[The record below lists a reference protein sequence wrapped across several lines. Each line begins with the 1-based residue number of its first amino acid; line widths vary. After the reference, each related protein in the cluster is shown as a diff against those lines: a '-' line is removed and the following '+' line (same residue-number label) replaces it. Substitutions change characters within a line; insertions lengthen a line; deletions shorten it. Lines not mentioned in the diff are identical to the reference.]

1 MKYAAVFFLLLLLF
15 ETFILK
21 NLNGVLRVSHFSY
34 ELFSNNNIIII
45 IIIIIIYYYYLN
57 VLPAFVGRRGAFI
70 VVHR

>member
-1 MKYAAVFFLLLLLF
+1 MLLFFFLLLLF

-34 ELFSNNNIIII
+34 EVFSNNNII